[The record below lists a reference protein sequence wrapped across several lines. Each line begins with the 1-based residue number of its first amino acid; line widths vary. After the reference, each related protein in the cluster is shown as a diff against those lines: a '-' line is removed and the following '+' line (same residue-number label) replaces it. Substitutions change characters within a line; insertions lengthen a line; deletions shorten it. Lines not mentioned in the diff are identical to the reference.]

1 MSHQIRQLGR
11 LNFNPGASE
20 PEVEI
25 TFWDRISFVSRAKY
39 KRLQADFS
47 RSLNEANQIIRDL
60 AEERDRYRSD
70 LEQAAM
76 TPKVKADTEAAYQ
89 RGVADG
95 LRKLARWL
103 LDHPIPEATAK
114 AEKLVDEARRLSE
127 PLPDVE

>member
-47 RSLNEANQIIRDL
+47 RSLNEANQTIRDL

-103 LDHPIPEATAK
+103 LDQMIPEATAK
-114 AEKLVDEARRLSE
+114 AEKLVEEARRLSE
-127 PLPDVE
+127 PLPDIE